1 MLVVKASTEQ
11 ILFGFDCGSTYS
23 LSLAP
28 QNGSGAAITQ
38 VAECKERNGSR
49 SCTYYGDFQ
58 FTRLST
64 QEPQKLTLVNFV
76 GLEPYV
82 KGVTPYEMSSG
93 WPLEALKAQAVCAR
107 TYVASAHEWLTGL
120 RL

>member
-1 MLVVKASTEQ
+1 MQGYRST
-11 ILFGFDCGSTYS
+11 
-23 LSLAP
+23 
-28 QNGSGAAITQ
+28 
-38 VAECKERNGSR
+38 R

-64 QEPQKLTLVNFV
+64 QQPEAYAGELR

-82 KGVTPYEMSSG
+82 KGVPYEMSSG

-107 TYVASAHEWLTGL
+107 TYVASHMNGSPAYGFDVTGTTTSQVYL
-120 RL
+120 GTIEASCQQ